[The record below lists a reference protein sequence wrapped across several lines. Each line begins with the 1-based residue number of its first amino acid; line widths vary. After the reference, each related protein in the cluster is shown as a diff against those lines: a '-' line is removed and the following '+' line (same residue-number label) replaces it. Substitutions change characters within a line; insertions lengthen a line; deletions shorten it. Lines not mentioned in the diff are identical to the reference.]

1 MTNFEELKTNIIF
14 KDNVKFFLGHKEFNL
29 PQNALMNY
37 HWLNNMF
44 GNGEIGTP
52 KKVLENNLNVYLK
65 NISGSKL
72 RKLIFSMEK
81 LEKYYIK
88 NIVFTEDEYS
98 ILLEK
103 FLDYGPNEEL
113 DKFIKK
119 PDFLTC
125 KKCKQIFFKPP
136 PKKELLPHDLLLL
149 QNNVYKLCSFCGVSF
164 SGDSSTIKI
173 CCRNECIH
181 DFDYV

>member
-1 MTNFEELKTNIIF
+1 MTNFEEFKTDILF
-14 KDNVKFFLGHKEFNL
+14 KDNVNFFLGHKKFNL

-52 KKVLENNLNVYLK
+52 KKVLENNLNFYLT
-65 NISGSKL
+65 NISRSKL
-72 RKLIFSMEK
+72 RKLIISMEK
-81 LEKYYIK
+81 LEQYYTK
-88 NIVFTEDEYS
+88 NIVFIEDEYT

-103 FLDYGPNEEL
+103 FLHNGPNEEI
-113 DKFIKK
+113 DKFIIR
-119 PDFLTC
+119 PDYLTC
-125 KKCKQIFFKPP
+125 KKCKNIFFEPP
-136 PKKELLPHDLLLL
+136 PEKELLPHCLISLI
-149 QNNVYKLCSFCGVSF
+149 NSGYKVCSFCGVSF
-164 SGDSSTIKI
+164 TGGESKIKI